1 MLIKCIKPN
10 RIWFVFIL
18 LSAIFFCG
26 AAIAEEATS
35 NLSEGI
41 SKEQKEL
48 ELPSDLKPYKEN
60 YFLPIVL
67 GSEVEGRDVKEA
79 KFQFSLKKKL
89 FNSDWYFGYTQK
101 SFWQIYDSEHS
112 RPFRE
117 SNYNPEVYW
126 QSDICTKGNHELW
139 GDVGLWEHESNGGGV
154 ATSRSWD
161 RSYVRLHY
169 ENEKSLYGQ
178 LFGAEL
184 KLWNRWSESAKKST
198 NDPGGDDNPR
208 ILDYSGNG
216 EIKLRYG
223 QPEGFM
229 VTLFGRGN
237 PKTDKGAFQ
246 ADLSLPWFYL
256 HMQYWTGYGES
267 LIDYNRN
274 MTRYGI
280 GFIFNH

>member
-1 MLIKCIKPN
+1 MIKCIKPN

-18 LSAIFFCG
+18 LLAIFFCG
-26 AAIAEEATS
+26 AAIAEEVTS
-35 NLSEGI
+35 NLSEGV

-60 YFLPIVL
+60 YFLPFVWGGRAI
-67 GSEVEGRDVKEA
+67 EGRQNLEA

-101 SFWQIYDSEHS
+101 SFWQMWDSENS
-112 RPFRE
+112 SPFRE
-117 SNYNPEVYW
+117 SNYNPDLFWRAISKEPA
-126 QSDICTKGNHELW
+126 KH
-139 GDVGLWEHESNGGGV
+139 GLNLDFSILEHESNGSST
-154 ATSRSWD
+154 ATSRSWN
-161 RSYVRLHY
+161 RSYVRVDY
-169 ENEKSLYGQ
+169 DRKLYSHGQ
-178 LFGAEL
+178 IIGIEL
-184 KLWNRWSESAKKST
+184 KGWLRWQEKVKKSAT
-198 NDPGGDDNPR
+198 DSSGDDNPD
-208 ILDYSGNG
+208 ILDHYGNG
-216 EIKLRYG
+216 EIKLKYG